1 MTEKH
6 NPPTKPNQ
14 PMIYQFRLQG
24 HLDRQWNTWFDGLA
38 ITLEENGDTLLTGA
52 VVDQAALYGLLSRI
66 RDLGIP
72 LISVIRLLPNE
83 TARPTSSQTI
93 SNRETQ

>member
-6 NPPTKPNQ
+6 NPPTKPNR

-24 HLDRQWNTWFDGLA
+24 HLDRQWNTWFDGLT

-83 TARPTSSQTI
+83 TASKSGEKSVDR
-93 SNRETQ
+93 

>member
-6 NPPTKPNQ
+6 NSPTKHGQ

-24 HLDRQWNTWFDGLA
+24 HLDRQWISWLDGLT
-38 ITLEENGDTLLTGA
+38 ITLEENGDTLLTGE

-66 RDLGIP
+66 RDIGIP
-72 LISVIRLLPNE
+72 LISLIRLLPN
-83 TARPTSSQTI
+83 PTDGSLR
-93 SNRETQ
+93 N